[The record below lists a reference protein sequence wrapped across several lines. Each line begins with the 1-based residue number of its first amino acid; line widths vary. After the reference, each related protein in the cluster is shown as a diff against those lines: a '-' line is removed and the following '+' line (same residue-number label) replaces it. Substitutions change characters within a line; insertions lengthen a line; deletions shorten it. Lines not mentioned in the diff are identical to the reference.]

1 MPIVIRSEVYVNSV
15 VFPVPYA
22 LCNITAAE
30 LADMELNG
38 AYTDLSPGAVLP
50 HLASKVVDNGLLK
63 LQMEYHQLLQAAA
76 NAAGNV
82 AHLTLRRV
90 VQQLLGHSGVS
101 WGGKPTKMHW
111 LDVLKRCDTKSKVDT
126 RRIIRH
132 GWENP
137 PKGCTNPKIHIKFGD
152 GQTNHRDRDEKKD
165 CPETARGLVVGIGNF
180 HPHAHFMFACITGW
194 WWCVCCCFAEHLGL
208 SKVTNLMKDLEH
220 DNFTHAFTFIVSRHT
235 RTRTRACTCVIR
247 AHVCAAASPNMWDLL
262 LFRHGCH

>member
-1 MPIVIRSEVYVNSV
+1 M
-15 VFPVPYA
+15 
-22 LCNITAAE
+22 
-30 LADMELNG
+30 
-38 AYTDLSPGAVLP
+38 
-50 HLASKVVDNGLLK
+50 KVVDNGLLK

-111 LDVLKRCDTKSKVDT
+111 LDVLKRCDTKSEVDT

-137 PKGCTNPKIHIKFGD
+137 PKGCTNPKSHIKFGD

-165 CPETARGLVVGIGNF
+165 CPETARGLIVGIGNF
-180 HPHAHFMFACITGW
+180 HPHAHFMFACITGC
-194 WWCVCCCFAEHLGL
+194 WWCVCMIFQIREVQDLCSVKCGSDLTVPDALNHCWYTGNAVPLDQGDYRYRRPWVYRARVAQGASAGAGRASAESAESYVRGAF
-208 SKVTNLMKDLEH
+208 EH
-220 DNFTHAFTFIVSRHT
+220 H
-235 RTRTRACTCVIR
+235 
-247 AHVCAAASPNMWDLL
+247 M
-262 LFRHGCH
+262 FRK